1 MSKVNNITKALNA
14 QKVELSSAKIEFTVT
29 SDMKKLISTAFT
41 ELSTTNKLKAQALGV
56 VNDAI
61 SANRQAGIIATNVIS
76 MGDNLKKQAKEL
88 GLDLPAD
95 ALKII
100 GEAEDIVKNFKSS
113 QQQLISAKGNL

>member
-95 ALKII
+95 ALKMI